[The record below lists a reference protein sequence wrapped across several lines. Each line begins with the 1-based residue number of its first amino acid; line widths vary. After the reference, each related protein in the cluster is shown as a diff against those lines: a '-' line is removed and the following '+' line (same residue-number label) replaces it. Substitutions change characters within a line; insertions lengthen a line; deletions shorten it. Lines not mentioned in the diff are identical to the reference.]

1 MAPPSK
7 GVDMNDILAERNYAW
22 RMIRAAR
29 ISHADGVIADGAE
42 NRRSDIGTLL
52 DEALEAGLGRAEI
65 IVELADLAARMYALC
80 NPDELVVADAE
91 GCLA

>member
-1 MAPPSK
+1 
-7 GVDMNDILAERNYAW
+7 MNDVLAERTYAW

-29 ISHADGVIADGAE
+29 ISHADSVNADGAE
-42 NRRSDIGTLL
+42 NRHIDIGLL
-52 DEALEAGLGRAEI
+52 LNEALEAGLGRAEI

>member
-1 MAPPSK
+1 
-7 GVDMNDILAERNYAW
+7 MNDVLAERNYAW

-29 ISHADGVIADGAE
+29 ISHADGASVDAVE
-42 NRRSDIGTLL
+42 NRRIDIELL
-52 DEALEAGLGRAEI
+52 LSEALDAGLGRAEI

-80 NPDELVVADAE
+80 NPDELVAADAE

>member
-1 MAPPSK
+1 
-7 GVDMNDILAERNYAW
+7 MNDVLAERNYAW

-29 ISHADGVIADGAE
+29 ISHADGANVDAVE
-42 NRRSDIGTLL
+42 NRRIDIELL
-52 DEALEAGLGRAEI
+52 LNDALDAGLGRTEI